1 MLRIGDKVTH
11 IEYPASV
18 GMVMAKMPNK
28 GYVLVRWINHL
39 GQFTSSSRHIPDAL
53 RHVQAAKS

>member
-11 IEYPASV
+11 IEYPGSV

-28 GYVLVRWINHL
+28 GIVLVRWINHL
-39 GQFTSSSRHIPDAL
+39 GQFTSSSRHIPGAL
-53 RHVQAAKS
+53 RPVQTARS